1 MENAG
6 TVDASLCMLARKLL
20 VMPASSAAIERI
32 FSNFGLIQTKLRNK
46 LGIQK
51 WGKLVF
57 CYRMLRGKD
66 ELGW

>member
-6 TVDASLCMLARKLL
+6 AVNVSLCMLPRKLL
-20 VMPASSAAIERI
+20 VMPASSSAIER
-32 FSNFGLIQTKLRNK
+32 NFGLIKTKLRNK

-51 WGKLVF
+51 CGKLVF
-57 CYRMLRGKD
+57 CYQMLRGKD